1 MNGFLAVDL
10 GEGEFHFKASKEA
23 TSETVAD
30 FFTEIIGN
38 YHHRGICSLEIFL
51 DRNTTHKQK
60 MQTLVA
66 NATAKFPI
74 QVQFRLMPSYS
85 PKINP
90 TEYASHQ
97 IRLAILHHAD
107 SRTSL
112 QQFQTRIKEFCN
124 RGTVFT
130 KEQIVNLLGH
140 MEQLILKFNN
150 LSP

>member
-1 MNGFLAVDL
+1 
-10 GEGEFHFKASKEA
+10 
-23 TSETVAD
+23 
-30 FFTEIIGN
+30 
-38 YHHRGICSLEIFL
+38 
-51 DRNTTHKQK
+51 

-66 NATAKFPI
+66 AATAKFPI
-74 QVQFRLMPSYS
+74 QVQFRLMPAYS

-90 TEYASHQ
+90 TEYAIHQ
-97 IRLAILHHAD
+97 IRLEILHHAD

-130 KEQIVNLLGH
+130 KEQIVNLLGYI
-140 MEQLILKFNN
+140 EQLILKFNN